1 MLGYLLNENNEALNS
16 IRDHYHQR
24 TIGEMGYKCVLLT
37 LKRRQ
42 FQVKISFNINKMMQT
57 KKTRKKEENYKRE
70 RKSERH
76 EQDSNSPLNP
86 ILPFNKQYV
95 KNILKNGN
103 ENRA

>member
-1 MLGYLLNENNEALNS
+1 
-16 IRDHYHQR
+16 
-24 TIGEMGYKCVLLT
+24 
-37 LKRRQ
+37 
-42 FQVKISFNINKMMQT
+42 MMQT